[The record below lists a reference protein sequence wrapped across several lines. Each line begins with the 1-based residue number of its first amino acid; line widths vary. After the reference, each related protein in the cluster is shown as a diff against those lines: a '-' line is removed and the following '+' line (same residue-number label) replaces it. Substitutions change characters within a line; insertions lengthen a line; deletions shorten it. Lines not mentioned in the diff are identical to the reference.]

1 MAVDLRDLD
10 RRKKGKGTAKDRKRE
25 KKSLQNGLIFFSHLP
40 KPSATQHRCYHPLRS
55 HFLLTRSPPKD
66 LIELAVGG
74 VALTLADNVVEFEIG
89 SVVCLHVEDTDE
101 LGLERVLTGRI
112 NHLLFDLGILW
123 TEGDEDQFVA
133 TNSLAG
139 RESDV
144 ITSVAAIALSS
155 AAEQVVGELLVIV
168 ANGVAFVARGI
179 RKRLVYLD
187 ALQVVAQ
194 FVHDTIVGFP
204 CLHILKLLDAFVID
218 RDA

>member
-10 RRKKGKGTAKDRKRE
+10 RRKKRGKGTAKDRKRE
-25 KKSLQNGLIFFSHLP
+25 KKVYTTAQFFFTPSQTLRYATSLLP
-40 KPSATQHRCYHPLRS
+40 PLRS

-112 NHLLFDLGILW
+112 HHLLFDLGILW

-218 RDA
+218 GDA